1 MSSDVTM
8 TITEARKLV
17 LDGRTKHEG
26 IECPVC
32 DQLVKV
38 YARKINSAMAFV
50 LVHMVRRYDA
60 AGTAEWLHLPSFIK
74 SLPLSKTSAG
84 SGGDYSKLQLW
95 GLVERRP
102 GARADGSNRN
112 GHFRVTDAG
121 VAFVKQ
127 KTEVFEIA
135 YVTNNTVL
143 GWSDSKTNIVQTL
156 GKKFNYDE
164 LMTT

>member
-1 MSSDVTM
+1 MSDVTM
-8 TITEARKLV
+8 SITEARKLV

-26 IECPVC
+26 VECPVC

-50 LVHMVRRYDA
+50 LVHMVRRFEA
-60 AGTAEWLHLPSFIK
+60 TGTIEWLHLPSFIK
-74 SLPLSKTSAG
+74 SLPISKTSAG
-84 SGGDYSKLQLW
+84 SGGDYSKLQFW
-95 GLVERRP
+95 GLIKSRSGTRV
-102 GARADGSNRN
+102 DGSNRN
-112 GHFRVTDAG
+112 GHFCVTDEG
-121 VAFVKQ
+121 IAFVKQ
-127 KTEVFEIA
+127 KVEVFEIA

-143 GWSDSKTNIVQTL
+143 GWSDNKTNIVQTL

>member
-1 MSSDVTM
+1 M
-8 TITEARKLV
+8 TITQARKLV
-17 LDGRTKHEG
+17 LEGRTTHDG
-26 IECPVC
+26 VACPVC
-32 DQLVKV
+32 DQRVKV

-50 LVHMVRRYDA
+50 LVYMVRRFEEV
-60 AGTAEWLHLPSFIK
+60 GSAEWLHLPSFIK

-95 GLVERRP
+95 GLIKRRP
-102 GARADGSNRN
+102 GTRADGSSRN
-112 GHFRVTDAG
+112 GHYCVTDTG

-127 KTEVFEIA
+127 KTEIFEIA

-143 GWSDSKTNIVQTL
+143 GWSENRTNIVKAL